1 MAKRKCRM
9 TEHEIDIHKRAVAL
23 RKMTDE
29 QLVDTFNG
37 VKKKFR
43 TEIVDVSDAHADE
56 APTVLIAKS
65 ISDEQRKALIKAHEE
80 STEPLTVDS
89 GRSVDILL
97 SDLKSNKVKGVGK
110 VTAEKIID
118 YCIERGY
125 SKYGIYEMG

>member
-9 TEHEIDIHKRAVAL
+9 TEREVEIHKQAVAL

-29 QLVDTFNG
+29 QLVNAF
-37 VKKKFR
+37 
-43 TEIVDVSDAHADE
+43 DE
-56 APTVLIAKS
+56 ADGKRTKSTCPTVLMGKALN
-65 ISDEQRKALIKAHEE
+65 DEEKKALIKAHEE
-80 STEPLTVDS
+80 NTEPLVLEN
-89 GRSVDILL
+89 GRSVDTLL
-97 SDLKSNKVKGVGK
+97 NDLKSNKVKGVGK

>member
-9 TEHEIDIHKRAVAL
+9 TEHEIEIHKQAVAL

-29 QLVDTFNG
+29 QLVNAF
-37 VKKKFR
+37 
-43 TEIVDVSDAHADE
+43 DE
-56 APTVLIAKS
+56 ADGKKTKSTWPTVLMAKALN
-65 ISDEQRKALIKAHEE
+65 DEEKKALITAHEE
-80 STEPLTVDS
+80 SAEPLTVDS

>member
-9 TEHEIDIHKRAVAL
+9 TEHEIDIHKQAVAL

-37 VKKKFR
+37 VKKKFECKI
-43 TEIVDVSDAHADE
+43 TEVQNFKPGDE
-56 APTVLIAKS
+56 MKVLIAKPM
-65 ISDEQRKALIKAHEE
+65 SDEQVKALKKAHEE
-80 STEPLTVDS
+80 NTEPLTVDS

-97 SDLKSNKVKGVGK
+97 SDLKGNKVKGVGK

-125 SKYGIYEMG
+125 SKYGIYEMR

>member
-1 MAKRKCRM
+1 M
-9 TEHEIDIHKRAVAL
+9 TEHEIEIHKQAVAL

-43 TEIVDVSDAHADE
+43 AEIVDVSDAHADE
-56 APTVLIAKS
+56 VPTVLIAKS
-65 ISDEQRKALIKAHEE
+65 ISDEQGKALIKAHEE
-80 STEPLTVDS
+80 SAEPLTVDS

>member
-9 TEHEIDIHKRAVAL
+9 TEHEIEIHKQAVAL

-37 VKKKFR
+37 VKNKF
-43 TEIVDVSDAHADE
+43 ECKIIDVQDFKPGDE
-56 APTVLIAKS
+56 MKVLISKPLT
-65 ISDEQRKALIKAHEE
+65 DEQGKALIKAHEE
-80 STEPLTVDS
+80 SAEPLVMEN
-89 GRSVDILL
+89 GRSVDTLL
-97 SDLKSNKVKGVGK
+97 NDLKSNKVKGVGK

>member
-9 TEHEIDIHKRAVAL
+9 TEHEIDVHKQAVAL

-43 TEIVDVSDAHADE
+43 AEIVGVSDAHADE
-56 APTVLIAKS
+56 VPKVLIAKS
-65 ISDEQRKALIKAHEE
+65 ISDEQGKALIKAHEE
-80 STEPLTVDS
+80 STEPLVLEN
-89 GRSVDILL
+89 GKSVDTLL
-97 SDLKSNKVKGVGK
+97 NDLKSNKVKGVGK

>member
-1 MAKRKCRM
+1 M
-9 TEHEIDIHKRAVAL
+9 TEYEIDIHKRAVAL

-29 QLVDTFNG
+29 QLVNAFDESDG
-37 VKKKFR
+37 KR
-43 TEIVDVSDAHADE
+43 TKSTW
-56 APTVLIAKS
+56 PTVLMAKALN
-65 ISDEQRKALIKAHEE
+65 DEEKKALIKAHEE

>member
-1 MAKRKCRM
+1 M
-9 TEHEIDIHKRAVAL
+9 TEHEIEIHKQAVAL

-37 VKKKFR
+37 VKSKFR
-43 TEIVDVSDAHADE
+43 CEITEVRDFNAE
-56 APTVLIAKS
+56 EEPKVLIAKP
-65 ISDEQRKALIKAHEE
+65 ISDEQGKALIKANEE
-80 STEPLTVDS
+80 STEPLVLEN
-89 GRSVDILL
+89 GKSVDTLL
-97 SDLKSNKVKGVGK
+97 NDLKSNKVKGVGK

>member
-9 TEHEIDIHKRAVAL
+9 TEYEIDIHKRAVAL

-29 QLVDTFNG
+29 QLVNAF
-37 VKKKFR
+37 
-43 TEIVDVSDAHADE
+43 DE
-56 APTVLIAKS
+56 ADGKRTKSTWPTVLMAKALN
-65 ISDEQRKALIKAHEE
+65 DEEKKALIKAHEE
-80 STEPLTVDS
+80 SAEPLVLEN
-89 GRSVDILL
+89 GRSVDTLL
-97 SDLKSNKVKGVGK
+97 NDLKSNKVKGVGK